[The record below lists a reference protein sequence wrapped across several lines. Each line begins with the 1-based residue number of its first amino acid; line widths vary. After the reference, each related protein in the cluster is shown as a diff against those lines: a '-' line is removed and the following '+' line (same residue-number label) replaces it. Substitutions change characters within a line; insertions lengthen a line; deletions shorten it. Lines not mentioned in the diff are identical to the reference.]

1 MLLTE
6 EKARTKWCPHARV
19 IRVGDHPYQAPYNR
33 VVVTKNEAVNLVD
46 NDGNEQTGLMQKSG
60 VDYTPKSS
68 TCIASGCMAWRQAAQ
83 LNDKNPKGYCGLAET
98 IKGPYD

>member
-6 EKARTKWCPHARV
+6 EQARTKWCPHARV
-19 IRVGDHPYQAPYNR
+19 IRVGDHPYQSPYNR

-60 VDYTPKSS
+60 IDYTPKSS
-68 TCIASGCMAWRQAAQ
+68 TCIASDCMAWCPTR
-83 LNDKNPKGYCGLAET
+83 NDKGYCGLSGAST
-98 IKGPYD
+98 GPRD